1 MLSHASLIREREI
14 MAVTNLSLENI
25 CKRIRLTLCQVSHQT
40 KTPHLGSCLS
50 SVELMTALY
59 WQELNI
65 FPEKPNHPQRDFFG
79 LSKGHAASLLYTV
92 LAYRG
97 FFAIDE
103 LFEHGKTGS
112 RFEEHP
118 GVNAPDGC
126 ELVSGSL
133 GHTLGQFAGMALAA
147 KIQNKGNRF
156 YVLMGD
162 GELNEGTVWEAAM
175 FAANRGLNNLV
186 AIIDFN
192 KWQGTGRSEE
202 ILHLEPLEQKWQA
215 FGWHAIRINGHC
227 IIEIEQALAKARE
240 IEGRPVAIVADTV
253 KGAGISF
260 MEDDNNWHY
269 RIPTAEEVNY
279 VSKELGL
286 A

>member
-1 MLSHASLIREREI
+1 
-14 MAVTNLSLENI
+14 MAATISTLEDI
-25 CKRIRLTLCQVSHQT
+25 CKRIRLTLCQVSQQT

-59 WQELNI
+59 WNELNI
-65 FPEKPNHPQRDFFG
+65 YPENPNHHKRDYFG
-79 LSKGHAASLLYTV
+79 LSKGHAASLLYTI

-97 FFAIDE
+97 YFEVDE
-103 LFEHGKTGS
+103 LFNHGKTGS

-118 GVNAPDGC
+118 GINAPLGT

-133 GHTLGQFAGMALAA
+133 GHALGQFTGMALAA
-147 KIQNKGNRF
+147 KIQNKDNRF

-175 FAANRGLNNLV
+175 FAANQRLNNLV
-186 AIIDFN
+186 AIVDFN

-202 ILHLEPLEQKWQA
+202 IFHLEPLEQKWQA
-215 FGWHAIRINGHC
+215 FGWHAIRINGHNLED
-227 IIEIEQALAKARE
+227 IQQAFAQANDLNDK
-240 IEGRPVAIVADTV
+240 PVAIIADTI
-253 KGAGISF
+253 KGAGVSF

-269 RIPTAEEVNY
+269 RIPTEEEVN
-279 VSKELGL
+279 VIKEELGL